1 MSSSGRAHDVV
12 DARRLLRALGHDVSV
27 ASDGREGLEALH
39 RLRPDVA
46 LVDIGLPVSDGKRVG
61 GGVFGR

>member
-1 MSSSGRAHDVV
+1 M
-12 DARRLLRALGHDVSV
+12 SV

-46 LVDIGLPVSDGKRVG
+46 LVDIGLPVSDGKRFG